1 MSSTQNSKLLD
12 LMVLNGLWSQHQAA
26 RQKDYNLEAVSPCF
40 RKERKLTSTLTTQ
53 WLNDRATS
61 SYVVSSRPAWVHE
74 TLLGYFQICY
84 CCFEIC
90 SNNAA
95 PVGLK
100 ICHVAQ
106 VFNNNS
112 LASTLSAGIRGRFH
126 SARLCIYWYNASP
139 AKNQKSTPLKLT
151 VSKLKVEDG
160 KGIYDSP

>member
-1 MSSTQNSKLLD
+1 MIKRPCNLTVDRGKYIQWWTQQGQRLK
-12 LMVLNGLWSQHQAA
+12 
-26 RQKDYNLEAVSPCF
+26 F
-40 RKERKLTSTLTTQ
+40 
-53 WLNDRATS
+53 TS

-112 LASTLSAGIRGRFH
+112 LALTLSAGIRGRFH
-126 SARLCIYWYNASP
+126 SARLCIY
-139 AKNQKSTPLKLT
+139 
-151 VSKLKVEDG
+151 
-160 KGIYDSP
+160 